1 MYAKAM
7 AINDELLPEYFLL
20 ATNLPLDAVKTVE
33 EELKNGAHPLEIKKR
48 LAHQIVNELHSPE
61 AADKAAEEFKTRIQ
75 EKELPKEIQSLT
87 VHVSDE
93 VKIEDA
99 LRALG
104 IVQSNAEGKRLVE
117 QGGVSRN
124 DERVTPG
131 SLFNEK
137 FQNGDILKVGKQRV
151 YKIEKN

>member
-1 MYAKAM
+1 M

-20 ATNLPLDAVKTVE
+20 ATNLPLGDVTKVE
-33 EELKNGAHPLEIKKR
+33 EELKNGAHPLEIKKK
-48 LAHQIVNELHSPE
+48 LAHQIVTELHSSE
-61 AADKAAEEFKTRIQ
+61 DADKAAEDFKARVQ
-75 EKELPKEIQSLT
+75 EKELPKEIQILS
-87 VHVSDE
+87 VHVSDD

-99 LRALG
+99 LRELG
-104 IVQSNAEGKRLVE
+104 IVGSNTEGKRLVE
-117 QGGVSRN
+117 QGGVSHN